1 MSKIFTVPRN
11 DESNRPVLDLK
22 KLKNFIHCLHFKIE
36 GLFLVRELLSPNDW
50 MYKLDLKDAYFSKP
64 IHRNLQKNLGFIWK
78 GYLYQFFCLCF
89 GLSPGPLMFT
99 KLLKVPI
106 ALLRKLKVMLIIYL
120 DDILLMAA
128 SKKELEIEKNTL
140 TFLLQ
145 HLGFVINVNLYSAWQ
160 NNIIPWDR
168 NKFDQNGIIP
178 LRRKSSINSNV
189 ISENIGPEINIC
201 NGGLSVDRN
210 IILSCPSSTTGY
222 SQVSLPTETTN
233 RRIMNF
239 SFLRKTNSV
248 ILSKESRDS
257 MVGSHFVIK

>member
-1 MSKIFTVPRN
+1 M
-11 DESNRPVLDLK
+11 
-22 KLKNFIHCLHFKIE
+22 E

-50 MYKLDLKDAYFSKP
+50 MYKLDLKDAYFSNP

-128 SKKELEIEKNTL
+128 SKEELEIERDAL

-145 HLGFVINVNLYSAWQ
+145 HLGFVINVNLYSA
-160 NNIIPWDR
+160 
-168 NKFDQNGIIP
+168 
-178 LRRKSSINSNV
+178 
-189 ISENIGPEINIC
+189 
-201 NGGLSVDRN
+201 
-210 IILSCPSSTTGY
+210 
-222 SQVSLPTETTN
+222 
-233 RRIMNF
+233 
-239 SFLRKTNSV
+239 
-248 ILSKESRDS
+248 
-257 MVGSHFVIK
+257 